1 MSKTSSGLFSG
12 TKGSKTGNNTR
23 TSLSPAQIKSTSHE
37 SVKSWAERKQREL
50 TGKAKKTFNTASVV
64 YDEETGKYYYGR
76 NGGYREEGY
85 KQNPVLFGDSTHE
98 GLLPKSSL
106 NKYPIGNCA
115 EVDAINHALNAG
127 ADINHLHITTIHTT
141 KSQFG
146 KYKESC
152 ENCKAAFKGRVKANY
167 SGWKDED

>member
-76 NGGYREEGY
+76 NGGYREKGY

-146 KYKESC
+146 KYKEQVRIHQKFLLMHFLLFLSC
-152 ENCKAAFKGRVKANY
+152 YRPKF
-167 SGWKDED
+167 